1 MGRGDVSRRRR
12 RVGRRL
18 RHDRGETFRH
28 RALIAF
34 GAVKRDA
41 EPASRS

>member
-28 RALIAF
+28 RALLGF
-34 GAVKRDA
+34 GSMKHDA